1 MPVKLKSVKPSD
13 DPKKKWNFTFK
24 NSKTG
29 RTFTRSV
36 GAKGM
41 EDYTQHHNKTRRKAY
56 RQRHKKDLNTGDATR
71 PGFISYYVLW
81 GESTSFRD
89 NLAAYKRRFHF

>member
-1 MPVKLKSVKPSD
+1 MPVKLKSVKPSN
-13 DPKKKWNFTFK
+13 DPSKKWNFTFK
-24 NSKTG
+24 NTKST

-41 EDYTQHHNKTRRKAY
+41 MNYTQHHNKTRRKSY
-56 RQRHKKDLNTGDATR
+56 RQRHKKDLKTGDATR

-89 NLAAYKRRFHF
+89 NLEAYKKRFHF